1 MSNAVNRTLMMNKK
15 ILTCIIAT
23 LLGGTICAGN
33 RYVSHLTG
41 NDGDGKSWAN
51 AKTSISAA
59 IFDVGV
65 GDTMFIAEGPY
76 YESISVQDGATYLGG
91 YNAETGE
98 RDVNLYETT
107 IIGSG
112 DDSYLIVK
120 YDAAP
125 ENHILIDGITI
136 PYGSMSSFGA
146 PVYLRGNMTLSNCRI
161 SHCSGAQA
169 GAIYLEQGEA
179 TAQGVVSNCIIEFCT
194 STDYAGA
201 IYNDGG
207 IVENCIIRGCQGKY
221 SGIYNRTNGIIQNC
235 VLYNNS
241 GNVASSRGCIYC
253 LGGQVIN
260 CTVCNNYGTQY
271 SGIYLSQG
279 QVVNCVFWGNQSE
292 EGFTNPPNYISS
304 SSDSHHNIT
313 DNGTSADAF
322 LSITLNIENNA
333 ADGPNF
339 VNPTTFVGVHT
350 NVEDS
355 IAMISADF
363 SLTAAST
370 ALLSQA
376 DASLAPSTD
385 IIGIQRPQGAGVDIG
400 TYEFTGEENPSGCTI
415 ASGKCGAEG
424 DSTNVV
430 WSLSCDSVLTISGSG
445 AMADYTYSNKSPWY
459 SVQSKIKHA
468 IIDYGVTNVGNY
480 ALYGCSILAS
490 VSIPNSVT
498 SIGKWAFY
506 SCKGVT
512 SVTIPN
518 SVTTIQEEAF
528 YACSALADITI
539 PNSVTS
545 IGYGIFYGCSGLTS
559 ITIPSNVTIISS
571 NAFRDCSSLTNV
583 DIPDK
588 VTTIGEYA
596 FSSCSN
602 LTNVN
607 IPNSVKNIEAH
618 AFSSCSKL
626 TSITIPYSVTSI
638 VGTVFFACTS
648 LTSIIVESSNSKYC
662 DLDGVLFNKDLT
674 TLIKYPAGKPD
685 DYYIIPESVTS
696 IGDYAFSR
704 SSNLKSVKI
713 PNSVKSIGKRAF
725 LFCNGLKSITIPNSI
740 TSIEEAAFNGCKNLT
755 YIFIPSSVTSI
766 GEDAFSGCSSLAN
779 VSIPSNVTSIG
790 GSAFYICSNLT
801 SFTCEAETPPT
812 CGTSV
817 FYNVDKSIP
826 LYVPSE
832 SIELY
837 RNADIWKDFKNI
849 QSFPCITASG
859 KCGAEWDSTYVLW
872 SLSCDSV
879 LTISGTGA
887 TAEWSSS
894 DNAPWYTYHDAITSI
909 TLSEGITSIGNYA
922 FYVCSNLNSIDCN
935 NPIPAQIG
943 ESTFDSNTLS
953 TCVLNVPYS
962 SVSQYQSAD
971 YWSLFAKINE
981 AKCILASGTCGADGD
996 NLTWEFTCDSVLTIT
1011 GAGDMDNWSASN
1023 TPWYSNRNAIK
1034 HVSLPNELTSIG
1046 SYAFRSCTSL
1056 TDIVIPDDV
1065 TTISKYALSG
1075 CSKLTEI
1082 TIGSGVN
1089 SIGNYAFQN
1098 CTSLATVYNYATTPL
1113 VISGTSPFSGASLS
1127 TCTLYVPE
1135 QSIELYQTASVWKD
1149 FGTIL
1154 PINNPPSGCTIAS
1167 GKCGEDGDN
1176 LTWVLGCDSVLTIS
1190 GEGEMP
1196 TSYSGTSA
1204 PWYQYGQAIK
1214 HINIEEGVT
1223 KLALYAFYNSDDN
1236 YPNVQ
1241 TLSIPSTLGAPIEN
1255 NFFYQCPLKTV
1266 TINSDTIVG
1275 RASYSSNSSLQTKF
1289 GAQVEEYIIGGSVRS
1304 IADFAFR
1311 NQSPDSLR
1319 SIILPEGLEAIGNW
1333 AFGYI
1338 EHLTSI
1344 NIPSTVQTIGTDAFA
1359 YCTNLRS
1366 VELGEGLMT
1375 VNGQAF
1381 WMCDSLTRVTCNALT
1396 PPTLNQTA
1404 FDHNLSDTLFI
1415 PCEAKT
1421 AYQEADYWKNFSKI
1435 ICADDTLQIIA
1446 SGTCGAQGD
1455 NLMWVFDRDSVLTI
1469 SGSGAMADWVD
1480 GSLVPWYDVREDI
1493 RTVIIEEGVTTI
1505 GDRAFYYFTRL
1516 IDVSYPTTL
1525 TSIGIGVF
1533 DFCSALPE
1541 IDGLRYAGAY
1551 LAGVPVMAQDTITTY
1566 TIRQGTR
1573 FIGHS
1578 AFHGCSQLK
1587 RITLPEGVTHIL
1599 SSAFTGCNRL
1609 TKIDLPATVTD
1620 IQRYAFESDTLLT
1633 TFINRAV
1640 TPQTLPSSTSESAF
1654 YNCKLSKCTLYV
1666 PEESISL
1673 YQAAPYWQDFGAIRS
1688 LEDVPCILAEGT
1700 FGAEGDNLSW
1710 KVDCDDMLTISGS
1723 GEMEFFHASEPWAN
1737 FRYQL
1742 RKIVVEEGVTNLS
1755 NVFRLHNQVT
1765 EVSLPNTLRV
1775 IEAQAFDQCSSIT
1788 HLELPESVDSIG
1800 EGVFYLCESLQ
1811 EIRIPSRVTM
1821 INSSL
1826 FRGCRG
1832 LRSVEFPNGLTRIL
1846 TTAFQYCNELNA
1858 LHLPASLTFIGQEAF
1873 ADCTGLDTITVLA
1886 TTPPEVTQSAFDNVP
1901 DTTPVFV
1908 PTASLRAY
1916 RNHEEWSYFKNIHGI
1931 DGDGPETH
1939 TFTLTSSWQ
1948 FIMLPTMFGLTQ
1960 DDIVVDGE
1968 IEWGIYNSEQRASGR
1983 SGWQGFVPTS
1993 GFEGSQ
1999 AYIVRANGS
2008 ATLTIHIPD
2017 QARDQAAATMPISY
2031 HPATREQNANWNF
2044 LGNPYPYSYDI
2055 LSALE
2060 EAEIESPVTVWN
2072 GTGYDVFTPGI
2083 DLKTLDPFEA
2093 FFIQL
2098 PDGGSEVLPLSPEHI
2113 KDSSSSNS
2121 VADENG
2127 ALPGYFTINT
2137 SKEKVQFSRGNLQY
2151 QASTATWQFA
2161 ENQYDVIGEGNVNIS
2176 ATYDGWIDLFG
2187 WGTGDNPTKASTSK
2201 CDYSSFVDWGINA
2214 ISNGGNTADMWRTLS
2229 ANEWTYITGQRTNYE
2244 SLCGR
2249 ATVNGIQGFIL
2260 LPDDW
2265 VSPGIPFQ
2273 GSKDNGYEL
2282 NQFTLADWQ
2291 KMEAAGAVFLPACGS
2306 RTGTEFSNGAVQYWS
2321 TNAGSSCYAYDII
2334 TGGDTAFRLKT
2345 NQVERSSAFGVRLV
2359 K

>member
-1 MSNAVNRTLMMNKK
+1 MSNAVNRTFMMNKK

-33 RYVSHLTG
+33 RYVSYLTG

-146 PVYLRGNMTLSNCRI
+146 PVYLRGNMTLNNCLIR
-161 SHCSGAQA
+161 HCSGAQA

-179 TAQGVVSNCIIEFCT
+179 TVQGVVSNCIIEFCT

-415 ASGKCGAEG
+415 ASGKCGADADSANVTWVLGCDSVLIISGTGAMMDNNNNSMFNPGGETNPQWAPARTSRNAKMMGVETPWTDYRYAVKIVRIEEGVTHVGDDAFSDCPNITQVSMPESLTSIGSYAFAYASRMHSVTIPTNVTEIEDKAFYNCTNLDTIYCNNPVPATIASTTFTTQSTSVLIVPASSVEQYKAASYWSTFANIQSKDNIPSTDFSVSYIFVGETATLSGNIQLNELGHIAYKDKADNGVASWKINVTRECNVKVTITMEAGSSSGHQFVVDVLDANQEVIAELTQPSKGFGDSSIELPDSIAFITPGVYTIRLSNLTEWSAAIVEGVIFTAITPSSNPCIIASGKCGTVG

-430 WSLSCDSVLTISGSG
+430 WELSCDSVLTISGEGSISRK
-445 AMADYTYSNKSPWY
+445 YFSPY
-459 SVQSKIKHA
+459 IQAIKHVVINEGVTSIPSSVFYNCSTMVSVVIPTTVKTIGLSAFENCYSLTSVTIPDGVTQIDMWAFRSCTSLSSLYISASLSQLNTNRSFDNCVALTSIIVDPENPVYDSRNNCNA
-468 IIDYGVTNVGNY
+468 IIKTSTNTLVVGCKTTIIPEDVT
-480 ALYGCSILAS
+480 SIGDWAFCRCKGLS
-490 VSIPNSVT
+490 SINIPNSVT
-498 SIGKWAFY
+498 SIREYAFDD
-506 SCKGVT
+506 CT
-512 SVTIPN
+512 
-518 SVTTIQEEAF
+518 
-528 YACSALADITI
+528 
-539 PNSVTS
+539 
-545 IGYGIFYGCSGLTS
+545 GLTS
-559 ITIPSNVTIISS
+559 ITIPSSVTEIGSAAFEGCEGLTAIYISDIS
-571 NAFRDCSSLTNV
+571 AWCNIAFSDNPLNIAKHLYLNGELV
-583 DIPDK
+583 VNLVIPED
-588 VTTIGEYA
+588 VTTINY
-596 FSSCSN
+596 
-602 LTNVN
+602 
-607 IPNSVKNIEAH
+607 H
-618 AFSSCSKL
+618 AFNGCADLASIYIPGSVTSMGNEVFSNCPNL
-626 TSITIPYSVTSI
+626 GSITISADNTTYDSRNNCNAIIETATNTLVLGCKNSTVPY
-638 VGTVFFACTS
+638 G
-648 LTSIIVESSNSKYC
+648 
-662 DLDGVLFNKDLT
+662 
-674 TLIKYPAGKPD
+674 
-685 DYYIIPESVTS
+685 VTS
-696 IGDYAFSR
+696 IGMRAFS
-704 SSNLKSVKI
+704 
-713 PNSVKSIGKRAF
+713 G
-725 LFCNGLKSITIPNSI
+725 CNGLNSI
-740 TSIEEAAFNGCKNLT
+740 ELPYG
-755 YIFIPSSVTSI
+755 VTSI
-766 GEDAFSGCSSLAN
+766 GESAFLSCYDITTIVLPRTISDIGEDAF
-779 VSIPSNVTSIG
+779 
-790 GSAFYICSNLT
+790 FFCSNLDT
-801 SFTCEAETPPT
+801 LVCKATTPPT
-812 CGTSV
+812 LGLDAFRAGS
-817 FYNVDKSIP
+817 NKLHI
-826 LYVPSE
+826 YVPG
-832 SIELY
+832 
-837 RNADIWKDFKNI
+837 
-849 QSFPCITASG
+849 QSVAIYQA
-859 KCGAEWDSTYVLW
+859 AER
-872 SLSCDSV
+872 
-879 LTISGTGA
+879 
-887 TAEWSSS
+887 WSSYAS
-894 DNAPWYTYHDAITSI
+894 KISAMPCM
-909 TLSEGITSIGNYA
+909 SE
-922 FYVCSNLNSIDCN
+922 
-935 NPIPAQIG
+935 
-943 ESTFDSNTLS
+943 
-953 TCVLNVPYS
+953 
-962 SVSQYQSAD
+962 
-971 YWSLFAKINE
+971 
-981 AKCILASGTCGADGD
+981 SGTCG
-996 NLTWEFTCDSVLTIT
+996 
-1011 GAGDMDNWSASN
+1011 
-1023 TPWYSNRNAIK
+1023 
-1034 HVSLPNELTSIG
+1034 
-1046 SYAFRSCTSL
+1046 
-1056 TDIVIPDDV
+1056 
-1065 TTISKYALSG
+1065 
-1075 CSKLTEI
+1075 
-1082 TIGSGVN
+1082 VN
-1089 SIGNYAFQN
+1089 
-1098 CTSLATVYNYATTPL
+1098 
-1113 VISGTSPFSGASLS
+1113 
-1127 TCTLYVPE
+1127 
-1135 QSIELYQTASVWKD
+1135 
-1149 FGTIL
+1149 
-1154 PINNPPSGCTIAS
+1154 
-1167 GKCGEDGDN
+1167 GDN
-1176 LTWVLGCDSVLTIS
+1176 LTWVLDCDSVLTIR

-1196 TSYSGTSA
+1196 SSYSGTSA
-1204 PWYQYGQAIK
+1204 PWYEYGAAIK

-1223 KLALYAFYNSDDN
+1223 KLALNAFYNSGNN

-1255 NFFYQCPLKTV
+1255 NFFYQCPLKTI
-1266 TINSDTIVG
+1266 TINSDTIIG
-1275 RASYSSNSSLQTKF
+1275 KASYSSGSSLQNKF
-1289 GAQVEEYIIGGSVRS
+1289 GAQVEEYIFGGSVRS
-1304 IADFAFR
+1304 IANFAFY

-1338 EHLTSI
+1338 EHLTSVS
-1344 NIPSTVQTIGTDAFA
+1344 IPSTVQTIGTDAFA
-1359 YCTNLRS
+1359 YCSNLRS

-1404 FDHNLSDTLFI
+1404 FDHNQNDTLFI
-1415 PCEAKT
+1415 PCEAKES
-1421 AYQEADYWKNFSKI
+1421 YKQADYWKNFSKI

-1446 SGTCGAQGD
+1446 SGTFGAQGN
-1455 NLMWVFDRDSVLTI
+1455 NLTWTVDRN
-1469 SGSGAMADWVD
+1469 
-1480 GSLVPWYDVREDI
+1480 
-1493 RTVIIEEGVTTI
+1493 
-1505 GDRAFYYFTRL
+1505 
-1516 IDVSYPTTL
+1516 
-1525 TSIGIGVF
+1525 
-1533 DFCSALPE
+1533 
-1541 IDGLRYAGAY
+1541 
-1551 LAGVPVMAQDTITTY
+1551 Y
-1566 TIRQGTR
+1566 T
-1573 FIGHS
+1573 
-1578 AFHGCSQLK
+1578 
-1587 RITLPEGVTHIL
+1587 
-1599 SSAFTGCNRL
+1599 
-1609 TKIDLPATVTD
+1609 
-1620 IQRYAFESDTLLT
+1620 
-1633 TFINRAV
+1633 
-1640 TPQTLPSSTSESAF
+1640 
-1654 YNCKLSKCTLYV
+1654 
-1666 PEESISL
+1666 
-1673 YQAAPYWQDFGAIRS
+1673 
-1688 LEDVPCILAEGT
+1688 
-1700 FGAEGDNLSW
+1700 
-1710 KVDCDDMLTISGS
+1710 LTISGS
-1723 GEMEFFHASEPWAN
+1723 GEMEFFNASEPWAEY
-1737 FRYQL
+1737 RYQL

-1873 ADCTGLDTITVLA
+1873 ADCTGLDTIIVLA
-1886 TTPPEVTQSAFDNVP
+1886 TTPPEVRQSAFDNVP
-1901 DTTPVFV
+1901 DTIPVFV

-1931 DGDGPETH
+1931 DGDGPQTY
-1939 TFTLTSSWQ
+1939 TFTLTSAWQ
-1948 FIMLPTMFGLTQ
+1948 FIMLPTVFGLTQ

-1968 IEWGIYNSEQRASGR
+1968 IEWGVYNSEQRASGR
-1983 SGWQGFVPTS
+1983 SGWQGFTPQN

-1999 AYIVRANGS
+1999 AYIVRARNGS
-2008 ATLTIHIPD
+2008 ATLTINIPD
-2017 QARDQAAATMPISY
+2017 QAREQAAVTMAISY

-2044 LGNPYPYSYDI
+2044 LGNPYPYNYDI
-2055 LSALE
+2055 MSALE
-2060 EAEIESPVTVWN
+2060 EADIESPVTIWN
-2072 GTGYDVFTPGI
+2072 GTGYDLFTPGI

-2098 PDGGSEVLPLSPEHI
+2098 PEGGSEVLPLSSEHI
-2113 KDSSSSNS
+2113 KDTSDSGNNSNS

-2127 ALPGYFTINT
+2127 ALPGHFTINT
-2137 SKEKVQFSRGNLQY
+2137 SKQKVQFSRGNLQY

-2273 GSKDNGYEL
+2273 GSKNNGYEL
-2282 NQFTLADWQ
+2282 NQFSLEDWQ
-2291 KMEAAGAVFLPACGS
+2291 KMEAAGAVFLPACGG
-2306 RTGTEFSNGAVQYWS
+2306 RTGTEMTSTAVQYWS
-2321 TNAGSSCYAYDII
+2321 TNEGSSCYAYDII
-2334 TGGDTAFRLKT
+2334 TGGDTAYRLKT